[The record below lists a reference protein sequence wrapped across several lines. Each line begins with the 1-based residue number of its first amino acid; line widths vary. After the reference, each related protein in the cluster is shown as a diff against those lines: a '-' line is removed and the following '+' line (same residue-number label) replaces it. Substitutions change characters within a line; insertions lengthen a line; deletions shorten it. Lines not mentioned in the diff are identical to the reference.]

1 MAMVFRVALADLQ
14 PGAGGEV
21 VLFNDSAFRDM
32 VLESVTGRVET
43 GVVRSHVTAEGIDV
57 SGFHFL
63 KFENGMVV
71 FHTSD
76 TSVQVE
82 IG

>member
-1 MAMVFRVALADLQ
+1 MAIVFRVAVTDLQ
-14 PGAGGEV
+14 PGASGEV

-32 VLESVTGRVET
+32 VLEAPSPDYEA

-57 SGFHFL
+57 SGFRFL
-63 KFENGMVV
+63 RFNDGLVV

-76 TSVQVE
+76 TSVTVE
-82 IG
+82 SA